1 MMVLDFESSLMTDK
15 IEKFKCNLCQGD
27 RNHYV
32 RAEHAFRDE
41 FPEDHGIWFNVRY
54 LVVECCGCENLSFI
68 KRVLCSENIG
78 PCGYNLDGSYKYEE
92 KWSEE
97 IYPPINARSLPDWI
111 IKLDDEIL
119 ETVLL
124 EVHRSLQSDST
135 FLAAFGCR
143 TLMERFVFLHSGEV
157 VNNLW
162 ESLKKLKE
170 DKTITEGE
178 FSQLELVKEAGD
190 ASAHRAW
197 NPEKGDLG
205 TILDIIESMLHRY
218 IILKNEAE
226 EIKAKIP
233 PRPRRVS

>member
-1 MMVLDFESSLMTDK
+1 MTDK
-15 IEKFKCNLCQGD
+15 IEKFKCNICQGE
-27 RNHYV
+27 RKHFV
-32 RAEHAFRDE
+32 RAEHSYHKD
-41 FPEDHGIWFNVRY
+41 FPEEYGIWFNFRY
-54 LVVECCGCENLSFI
+54 LVVECCGCENFSFI
-68 KRVLCSENIG
+68 KKSQFSEDIDQIG
-78 PCGYNLDGSYKYEE
+78 EYPDGSPIYDEGWE
-92 KWSEE
+92 EE

-111 IKLDDEIL
+111 NRLDDEIL
-119 ETVLL
+119 ETALL